1 MPIKKNINKKKND
14 KSDYKNLK
22 AIRDANK
29 KALVFVMS
37 FIIVGIGIIIFLF
50 YYFFYS
56 DLEKAKNKDEEL
68 YFAVLFI
75 DESDIP
81 YGAYVG
87 VVSSLHN
94 RIGIIGLPKN
104 LALWKNKKEANI
116 PITKLYETGG
126 RREVFKAIEITTGKK
141 ITYKITVNNNQISD
155 IVDLIGGIR
164 MYIEE
169 PINDENLSFDIGEWI
184 FYGNKVLAYLHYLT
198 MAGYEEIETLYRLE
212 DIIINSMIG
221 IIQNPELK
229 NIMLSKDMRKKIAS
243 KMKSNLRPPDIKILF
258 DILAN
263 SSERTLVVEAIDAN
277 INERGLLTPIFEGSA
292 LIKQLDDLTLYVG
305 LKTQKSELET
315 EDVSLIVLNGTGI
328 GGLADRISI
337 RMRYRGFKAGEYGNF
352 SVNNLDESVVLIR
365 NGQIEKSFI
374 VAKECRINRV
384 YAKTDRRLLNNAVLI
399 LGKDYYE
406 ITR

>member
-1 MPIKKNINKKKND
+1 MSILNKKNNV
-14 KSDYKNLK
+14 KSDYKYLK
-22 AIRDANK
+22 SISNANK
-29 KALVFVMS
+29 KALVFMIS
-37 FIIVGIGIIIFLF
+37 SIIAGIGIIIFLF

-56 DLEKAKNKDEEL
+56 DLKSSKKNDREL
-68 YFAVLFI
+68 YFAILFI
-75 DESDIP
+75 DDNNIP

-104 LALWKNKKEANI
+104 LALRRDKEKVNI
-116 PITKLYETGG
+116 PLYKLYETGG
-126 RREVFKAIEITTGKK
+126 KRAVFKAIEVSIEKK
-141 ITYKITVNNNQISD
+141 ITYKITVDNNQISD
-155 IVDLIGGIR
+155 IVDLIGGVR

-169 PINDENLSFDIGEWI
+169 PINEENFAFDIGEWI
-184 FYGNKVLAYLHYLT
+184 FYGNKVVSYLHYLT
-198 MAGYEEIETLYRLE
+198 MRGYEEIETLYRLE
-212 DIIINSMIG
+212 DVIINAMIG

-229 NIMLSKDMRKKIAS
+229 NIMMSKDMRGKIAS
-243 KMKSNLRPPDIKILF
+243 RMKSNLRPPDIKILF
-258 DILAN
+258 DMLAN
-263 SSERTLVVEAIDAN
+263 SSERTLIVESADAN
-277 INERGLLTPIFEGSA
+277 MNERGLLTPILEGKA

-328 GGLADRISI
+328 GGLVDRISI

-352 SVNNLDESVVLIR
+352 RINNLNESVVLIR

>member
-1 MPIKKNINKKKND
+1 MSIVNKKNNG
-14 KSDYKNLK
+14 KSDYKYLK
-22 AIRDANK
+22 SISNANK
-29 KALVFVMS
+29 KALVFMIS
-37 FIIVGIGIIIFLF
+37 SIIAGIGIIILLF

-56 DLEKAKNKDEEL
+56 DLKSSKKNDREL
-68 YFAVLFI
+68 YFAILFI
-75 DESDIP
+75 DDNNIP

-104 LALWKNKKEANI
+104 LALRRYKEKVNI
-116 PITKLYETGG
+116 PLYKLYETGG
-126 RREVFKAIEITTGKK
+126 KRAVFKAIEVSIEKK
-141 ITYKITVNNNQISD
+141 ITYKIIVDNNQISD
-155 IVDLIGGIR
+155 IVDLIGGVR

-169 PINDENLSFDIGEWI
+169 PINEENFSFDIGEWI
-184 FYGNKVLAYLHYLT
+184 FYGNKVVSYLHYLT
-198 MAGYEEIETLYRLE
+198 MRGYEEIETLYRLE
-212 DIIINSMIG
+212 DVIINAMIG

-229 NIMLSKDMRKKIAS
+229 NIMMSKDMRGKIAS
-243 KMKSNLRPPDIKILF
+243 RMKSNLRPPDIKILF
-258 DILAN
+258 DMLAN
-263 SSERTLVVEAIDAN
+263 SSERTLIVESADAN
-277 INERGLLTPIFEGSA
+277 MNERGLLTPILEGKA

-352 SVNNLDESVVLIR
+352 RINNLNESVVLIR

>member
-1 MPIKKNINKKKND
+1 MSIVNKKNNV
-14 KSDYKNLK
+14 KSDYKYLK
-22 AIRDANK
+22 SISNANK
-29 KALVFVMS
+29 KALVFMIS
-37 FIIVGIGIIIFLF
+37 SIIAGIGIIILLF

-56 DLEKAKNKDEEL
+56 DLKSSKKNDREL
-68 YFAVLFI
+68 YFAILFI
-75 DESDIP
+75 DDNNIP

-104 LALWKNKKEANI
+104 LALRRYKEKVNI
-116 PITKLYETGG
+116 PLYKLYETGG
-126 RREVFKAIEITTGKK
+126 KRAVFKAIEVSIEKK
-141 ITYKITVNNNQISD
+141 ITYKITVDNNQISD
-155 IVDLIGGIR
+155 IVDLIGGVR

-169 PINDENLSFDIGEWI
+169 PINEENFSFDIGEWI
-184 FYGNKVLAYLHYLT
+184 FYGNKVVSYLHYLT
-198 MAGYEEIETLYRLE
+198 MRGYEEIETLYRLE
-212 DIIINSMIG
+212 DVIINAMIG

-229 NIMLSKDMRKKIAS
+229 NIMMSKDMRGKIAS
-243 KMKSNLRPPDIKILF
+243 RMKSNLRPPDIKILF
-258 DILAN
+258 DMLAN
-263 SSERTLVVEAIDAN
+263 SSERTLIVESADAN
-277 INERGLLTPIFEGSA
+277 MNERGLLTPIFEGKA

-352 SVNNLDESVVLIR
+352 RINNLNESVVLIR

>member
-1 MPIKKNINKKKND
+1 MSIVNKKNNV
-14 KSDYKNLK
+14 KSDYKYLK
-22 AIRDANK
+22 SISNANK
-29 KALVFVMS
+29 KALVFMIS
-37 FIIVGIGIIIFLF
+37 SIIAGIGIIILLF

-56 DLEKAKNKDEEL
+56 DLKSSKKNDREL
-68 YFAVLFI
+68 YFAILFI
-75 DESDIP
+75 DDNNIP

-104 LALWKNKKEANI
+104 LALRRYKEKVNI
-116 PITKLYETGG
+116 PLYKLYETGG
-126 RREVFKAIEITTGKK
+126 KRSVFKAIEVSIEKK
-141 ITYKITVNNNQISD
+141 ITYKITVDNNQISD
-155 IVDLIGGIR
+155 IVDLIGGVR

-169 PINDENLSFDIGEWI
+169 PINEENFSFDIGEWI
-184 FYGNKVLAYLHYLT
+184 FYGNKVVSYLHYLT
-198 MAGYEEIETLYRLE
+198 MRGYEEIETLYRLE
-212 DIIINSMIG
+212 DVIINAMIG

-229 NIMLSKDMRKKIAS
+229 NIMMSKDMRGKIAS
-243 KMKSNLRPPDIKILF
+243 RMKSNLRPPDIKILF
-258 DILAN
+258 DMLAN
-263 SSERTLVVEAIDAN
+263 SSERTLIVESADAN
-277 INERGLLTPIFEGSA
+277 MNERGLLTPILEGKA

-337 RMRYRGFKAGEYGNF
+337 RMRYRGFKAGESGNF
-352 SVNNLDESVVLIR
+352 RINNLNESVVLIR

>member
-1 MPIKKNINKKKND
+1 MSIVNKKNNV
-14 KSDYKNLK
+14 KSDYKYLK
-22 AIRDANK
+22 SISNANK
-29 KALVFVMS
+29 KALVFMIS
-37 FIIVGIGIIIFLF
+37 SIIAGIGIIILLF

-56 DLEKAKNKDEEL
+56 DLKSSKKNDREL
-68 YFAVLFI
+68 YFAILFI
-75 DESDIP
+75 DDNNIP

-104 LALWKNKKEANI
+104 LALRRYKEKVNI
-116 PITKLYETGG
+116 PLYKLYETGG
-126 RREVFKAIEITTGKK
+126 KRSVFKAIEVSIEKK
-141 ITYKITVNNNQISD
+141 ITYKITVDNNQISD
-155 IVDLIGGIR
+155 IVDLIGGVR

-169 PINDENLSFDIGEWI
+169 PINEENFSFDIGEWI
-184 FYGNKVLAYLHYLT
+184 FYGNKVVSYLHYLT
-198 MAGYEEIETLYRLE
+198 MRGYEEIETLYRLE
-212 DIIINSMIG
+212 DVIINAMIG

-229 NIMLSKDMRKKIAS
+229 NIMMSKDMRGKIAS
-243 KMKSNLRPPDIKILF
+243 RMKSNLRPPDIKILF
-258 DILAN
+258 DMLAN
-263 SSERTLVVEAIDAN
+263 SSERTLIVESADAN
-277 INERGLLTPIFEGSA
+277 MNERGLLTPILEGKA

-352 SVNNLDESVVLIR
+352 RINNLNESVVLIR

>member
-1 MPIKKNINKKKND
+1 MSIVNKKNNV
-14 KSDYKNLK
+14 KSDYKYLK
-22 AIRDANK
+22 SISNANK
-29 KALVFVMS
+29 KALVFMIS
-37 FIIVGIGIIIFLF
+37 SIIAGIGIIILLF

-56 DLEKAKNKDEEL
+56 DLKSSKKNDREL
-68 YFAVLFI
+68 YFAILFI
-75 DESDIP
+75 DDNNIP

-104 LALWKNKKEANI
+104 LALRRDKEKVNI
-116 PITKLYETGG
+116 PLYKLYETGG
-126 RREVFKAIEITTGKK
+126 KRAVFKAIEVSIEKK
-141 ITYKITVNNNQISD
+141 ITYKITVDNNQISD
-155 IVDLIGGIR
+155 IVDLIGGVR

-169 PINDENLSFDIGEWI
+169 PINEENFSFDIGEWI
-184 FYGNKVLAYLHYLT
+184 FYGNKVVSYLHYLT
-198 MAGYEEIETLYRLE
+198 MRGYEEIETLYRLE
-212 DIIINSMIG
+212 DVIINAMIG

-229 NIMLSKDMRKKIAS
+229 NIMMSKDMRGKIAS
-243 KMKSNLRPPDIKILF
+243 RMKSNLRPPDIKILF
-258 DILAN
+258 DMLAN
-263 SSERTLVVEAIDAN
+263 SSERTLIVESADAN
-277 INERGLLTPIFEGSA
+277 MNERGLLTPILEGKA

-352 SVNNLDESVVLIR
+352 RINNLNESVVLIR

>member
-14 KSDYKNLK
+14 KSDYKHLK

>member
-1 MPIKKNINKKKND
+1 MSIVNKKNNV
-14 KSDYKNLK
+14 KSDYKYLK
-22 AIRDANK
+22 SISNANK
-29 KALVFVMS
+29 KALVFMIS
-37 FIIVGIGIIIFLF
+37 SIIAGIGIIIFLF

-56 DLEKAKNKDEEL
+56 DLKSSKKNDREL
-68 YFAVLFI
+68 YFAILFI
-75 DESDIP
+75 DDNNIP

-87 VVSSLHN
+87 VMSSLHN

-104 LALWKNKKEANI
+104 LALRRYKEKVNI
-116 PITKLYETGG
+116 PLYKLYETGG
-126 RREVFKAIEITTGKK
+126 KRAVFKAIEVSIEKK
-141 ITYKITVNNNQISD
+141 ITYKITVDNNQISD
-155 IVDLIGGIR
+155 IVDLIGGVR

-169 PINDENLSFDIGEWI
+169 PINEENFSFDIGEWI
-184 FYGNKVLAYLHYLT
+184 FYGNKVVSYLHYLT
-198 MAGYEEIETLYRLE
+198 MRGYEEIETLYRLE
-212 DIIINSMIG
+212 DVIINAMIG

-229 NIMLSKDMRKKIAS
+229 NIMMSKDMRGKIAS
-243 KMKSNLRPPDIKILF
+243 RMKSNLRPPDIKILF
-258 DILAN
+258 DMLAN
-263 SSERTLVVEAIDAN
+263 SSERTLIVESADAN
-277 INERGLLTPIFEGSA
+277 MNERGLLTPILEGKA

-352 SVNNLDESVVLIR
+352 RINNLNESVVLIR

>member
-1 MPIKKNINKKKND
+1 MSIVNKKNNV
-14 KSDYKNLK
+14 KSDYKYLK
-22 AIRDANK
+22 SISNANK
-29 KALVFVMS
+29 KALVFMIS
-37 FIIVGIGIIIFLF
+37 SIIAGIGIIILLF

-56 DLEKAKNKDEEL
+56 DLKSYKKNDREL
-68 YFAVLFI
+68 YFAILFI
-75 DESDIP
+75 DDNNIP

-104 LALWKNKKEANI
+104 LALRRYKEKVNI
-116 PITKLYETGG
+116 PLYKLYETGG
-126 RREVFKAIEITTGKK
+126 KRAVFKAIEVSIEKK
-141 ITYKITVNNNQISD
+141 ITYKITVDNNQISD
-155 IVDLIGGIR
+155 IVDLIGGVR

-169 PINDENLSFDIGEWI
+169 PINEENFSFDIGEWI
-184 FYGNKVLAYLHYLT
+184 FYGNKVVSYLHYLT
-198 MAGYEEIETLYRLE
+198 MRGYEEIETLYRLE
-212 DIIINSMIG
+212 DVIINAMIG

-229 NIMLSKDMRKKIAS
+229 NIMMSKDMRGKIAS
-243 KMKSNLRPPDIKILF
+243 RMKSNLRPPDIKILF
-258 DILAN
+258 DMLAN
-263 SSERTLVVEAIDAN
+263 SSERTLIVESADAN
-277 INERGLLTPIFEGSA
+277 MNERGLLTPILEGKA

-352 SVNNLDESVVLIR
+352 RINNLNESVVLIR

>member
-1 MPIKKNINKKKND
+1 MSIVNKKNNV
-14 KSDYKNLK
+14 KSDYKYLK
-22 AIRDANK
+22 SISNANK
-29 KALVFVMS
+29 KALVFMIS
-37 FIIVGIGIIIFLF
+37 SIIAGIGIIILLF

-56 DLEKAKNKDEEL
+56 DLKSSKKNDREL
-68 YFAVLFI
+68 YFAILFI
-75 DESDIP
+75 DDNNIP

-104 LALWKNKKEANI
+104 LALRRYKEKVNI
-116 PITKLYETGG
+116 PLYKLYETGG
-126 RREVFKAIEITTGKK
+126 KRAVFKAIEVSIEKK
-141 ITYKITVNNNQISD
+141 ITYKITVDNNQISD
-155 IVDLIGGIR
+155 IVDLIGGVR

-169 PINDENLSFDIGEWI
+169 PINEENFSFDIGEWI
-184 FYGNKVLAYLHYLT
+184 FYGNKVVSYLHYLT
-198 MAGYEEIETLYRLE
+198 MRGYEEIETLYRLE
-212 DIIINSMIG
+212 DVIINAMIG

-229 NIMLSKDMRKKIAS
+229 NIMMSKDMRGKIAS
-243 KMKSNLRPPDIKILF
+243 RMKSNLRPPDIKILF
-258 DILAN
+258 DMLAN
-263 SSERTLVVEAIDAN
+263 SSERTLIVESVDAN
-277 INERGLLTPIFEGSA
+277 MNERGLLTPILEGKA

-352 SVNNLDESVVLIR
+352 RINNLNESVVLIR

>member
-1 MPIKKNINKKKND
+1 MSIVNKKNNV
-14 KSDYKNLK
+14 KSDYKYLK
-22 AIRDANK
+22 SISNANK
-29 KALVFVMS
+29 KALVFMIS
-37 FIIVGIGIIIFLF
+37 SIIAGIGIIIFLF

-56 DLEKAKNKDEEL
+56 DLKSSKKNDREL
-68 YFAVLFI
+68 YFAILFI
-75 DESDIP
+75 DDNNIP

-87 VVSSLHN
+87 VISSLHN

-104 LALWKNKKEANI
+104 LALRRDKEKVNI
-116 PITKLYETGG
+116 PLYKLYETGG
-126 RREVFKAIEITTGKK
+126 KRAVFKAIEVSIEKK
-141 ITYKITVNNNQISD
+141 ITYKITVDNNQISD
-155 IVDLIGGIR
+155 IVDLIGGVR

-169 PINDENLSFDIGEWI
+169 PINEENFSFDIGEWI
-184 FYGNKVLAYLHYLT
+184 FYGNKVVSYLHYLT
-198 MAGYEEIETLYRLE
+198 MRGYEEIETLYRLE
-212 DIIINSMIG
+212 DVIINAMIG

-229 NIMLSKDMRKKIAS
+229 NIMMSKDMRGKIAS
-243 KMKSNLRPPDIKILF
+243 RMKSNLRPPDIKILF
-258 DILAN
+258 DMLAN
-263 SSERTLVVEAIDAN
+263 SSERTLIVESADAN
-277 INERGLLTPIFEGSA
+277 MNERGLLTPILEGKA
-292 LIKQLDDLTLYVG
+292 LIKQLDDLTLYIG

-352 SVNNLDESVVLIR
+352 RINNLNESVVLIR

>member
-1 MPIKKNINKKKND
+1 MSIVNKKNNV
-14 KSDYKNLK
+14 KSDYKYLK
-22 AIRDANK
+22 SISNANK
-29 KALVFVMS
+29 KALVFMIS
-37 FIIVGIGIIIFLF
+37 SIIAGIGIIILLF

-56 DLEKAKNKDEEL
+56 DLKSSKKNDREL
-68 YFAVLFI
+68 YFAILFI
-75 DESDIP
+75 DDNNIP

-104 LALWKNKKEANI
+104 LALRRDKEKVNI
-116 PITKLYETGG
+116 PLYKLYETGG
-126 RREVFKAIEITTGKK
+126 KRAVFKAIEVSIEKK
-141 ITYKITVNNNQISD
+141 ITYKITVDNNQISD
-155 IVDLIGGIR
+155 IVDLIGGVR

-169 PINDENLSFDIGEWI
+169 PINEENFSFDIGEWI
-184 FYGNKVLAYLHYLT
+184 FQGDKAVSYLNYLT
-198 MAGYEEIETLYRLE
+198 IEGYEEIETLYRLE
-212 DIIINSMIG
+212 DLIINAMIG

-229 NIMLSKDMRKKIAS
+229 NIMMSKDMRGKIAS
-243 KMKSNLRPPDIKILF
+243 RMKSNLRPPDIKILF
-258 DILAN
+258 DMLAN
-263 SSERTLVVEAIDAN
+263 SSERTLIVESADAN
-277 INERGLLTPIFEGSA
+277 MNERGLLTPILEGKA

-328 GGLADRISI
+328 GRLADRISI

-352 SVNNLDESVVLIR
+352 RINNLNESVVLIR

>member
-1 MPIKKNINKKKND
+1 MSIVNKKNNV
-14 KSDYKNLK
+14 KSDYKYLK
-22 AIRDANK
+22 SISNANK
-29 KALVFVMS
+29 KALVFMIS
-37 FIIVGIGIIIFLF
+37 SIIAGIGIIIFLF

-56 DLEKAKNKDEEL
+56 DLKSSKKNDREL
-68 YFAVLFI
+68 YFAILFI
-75 DESDIP
+75 DDNNIP

-104 LALWKNKKEANI
+104 LALRRYKEKVNI
-116 PITKLYETGG
+116 PLYKLYETGG
-126 RREVFKAIEITTGKK
+126 KRAVFKAIEVSIEKK
-141 ITYKITVNNNQISD
+141 ITYKITVDNNQISD
-155 IVDLIGGIR
+155 IVDLIGGVR

-169 PINDENLSFDIGEWI
+169 PINEENFSFDIGEWI
-184 FYGNKVLAYLHYLT
+184 FYGNKVVSYLHYLT
-198 MAGYEEIETLYRLE
+198 MRGYEEIETLYRLE
-212 DIIINSMIG
+212 DVIINAMIG

-229 NIMLSKDMRKKIAS
+229 NIMMSKDMRGKIAS
-243 KMKSNLRPPDIKILF
+243 RMKSNLRPPDIKILF
-258 DILAN
+258 DMLAN
-263 SSERTLVVEAIDAN
+263 SSERTLIVESADAN
-277 INERGLLTPIFEGSA
+277 MNERGLLTPIFEGKA

-352 SVNNLDESVVLIR
+352 RINNLNESVVLIR